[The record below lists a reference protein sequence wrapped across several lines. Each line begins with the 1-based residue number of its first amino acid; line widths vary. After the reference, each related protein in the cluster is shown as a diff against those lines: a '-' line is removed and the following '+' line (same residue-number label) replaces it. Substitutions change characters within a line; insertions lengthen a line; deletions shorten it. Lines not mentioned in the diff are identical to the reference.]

1 MKLIFF
7 TIMFLIILYSVNATG
22 EFLNMSLVDSVSN
35 VTYID
40 GARDLVVDINDN
52 VVYIASINNDRLTKY
67 NITNGN
73 IGFIGSVAVSDGA
86 GSLDLI
92 RRLSVDTNNNICY
105 GSSYADDY
113 LSLYNCTP
121 NNPTVLGTVLDAT
134 YLNGI
139 WDVDYFYTATTQY
152 AITASQ
158 LNDYISTWNV
168 TNPTITPVRINSYAD
183 SAPPC
188 SVDNPNEMTAIY
200 GTSLLLVASL
210 LDDEIT
216 MLNIS
221 ETGIISC
228 LNSTGTKTSG
238 TGSLEDPESF
248 YYEDSTGLLYGL
260 SRADKQLSIYNWS
273 NPSLTPTLVG
283 NATLT
288 GFPISDVI
296 TTIGTDKYAFIGYNN
311 TGGIGVYNVTN
322 PTTPILV
329 QTWNTSA
336 GSCVYNQVYSMRV
349 TNNYLYVISSLDD
362 CFYTIKLYDYLPEL
376 SCLYGSTSITKF
388 QYRGSSTEMFPMLIN
403 VTNQTD
409 TVPVLNCSNIGFVS
423 GTLQMS
429 RNDTYE
435 SVSDICGVPH
445 MSTAL
450 TPLLDT
456 ANYLYNLTNNGAI
469 YNNTEQWY
477 NFDTSDYMTRA
488 NFNNTWTEYT
498 ESVWIYPTSSNANN
512 IIFDISLAGTYN
524 NRTYTSRLQT
534 GYIRFSF
541 ANTTSSVYID
551 STSTVPLN
559 TWTHILASYNG
570 TNITIYLNGVLSKTG
585 GLTGSMI
592 TNGRTLFIGA
602 SGDLSTK
609 WNGSIDDI
617 RIFNRSLEQWEITAL
632 YNNLSIT
639 EGLVASYPFSNTT
652 SVSINEPN
660 IYLTTSPTNLTSLGS
675 DESTGI
681 WCTRR
686 YYQLPPAA
694 SRKSI
699 SYSIILE

>member
-1 MKLIFF
+1 
-7 TIMFLIILYSVNATG
+7 
-22 EFLNMSLVDSVSN
+22 
-35 VTYID
+35 
-40 GARDLVVDINDN
+40 
-52 VVYIASINNDRLTKY
+52 
-67 NITNGN
+67 
-73 IGFIGSVAVSDGA
+73 
-86 GSLDLI
+86 
-92 RRLSVDTNNNICY
+92 
-105 GSSYADDY
+105 
-113 LSLYNCTP
+113 
-121 NNPTVLGTVLDAT
+121 
-134 YLNGI
+134 
-139 WDVDYFYTATTQY
+139 
-152 AITASQ
+152 
-158 LNDYISTWNV
+158 
-168 TNPTITPVRINSYAD
+168 
-183 SAPPC
+183 
-188 SVDNPNEMTAIY
+188 
-200 GTSLLLVASL
+200 
-210 LDDEIT
+210 
-216 MLNIS
+216 
-221 ETGIISC
+221 
-228 LNSTGTKTSG
+228 
-238 TGSLEDPESF
+238 
-248 YYEDSTGLLYGL
+248 
-260 SRADKQLSIYNWS
+260 
-273 NPSLTPTLVG
+273 
-283 NATLT
+283 
-288 GFPISDVI
+288 
-296 TTIGTDKYAFIGYNN
+296 
-311 TGGIGVYNVTN
+311 
-322 PTTPILV
+322 
-329 QTWNTSA
+329 
-336 GSCVYNQVYSMRV
+336 
-349 TNNYLYVISSLDD
+349 
-362 CFYTIKLYDYLPEL
+362 
-376 SCLYGSTSITKF
+376 
-388 QYRGSSTEMFPMLIN
+388 
-403 VTNQTD
+403 
-409 TVPVLNCSNIGFVS
+409 
-423 GTLQMS
+423 MS